1 MVSVE
6 LVKNSSGPARGAA
19 AITPGTPFA
28 STCRAIYVGGDGA
41 VVATMEDGTDIT
53 FAAAK
58 AGSVLPIRATQV
70 VSSGTTASNLVAL
83 F

>member
-1 MVSVE
+1 MARNE
-6 LVKNSSGPARGAA
+6 LIKNSSGPALGAA

-28 STCRAIYVGGDGA
+28 QTCRAIYVGGDGA
-41 VVATMEDGTDIT
+41 VVATMEDGTNIT